1 MIQTAFFHH
10 IQPSYKESIF
20 TGEMENQGG
29 KWWDLQ
35 LRNSHSMKFSFNTVS
50 SRIIFRSYEYLGR
63 SSWKQEMNLHFIECL
78 CKMGLLWFNWR
89 INKGTKANT
98 KISSA
103 ALHDIS
109 SKILI
114 SFWKMLKGI
123 MLFVAFQA
131 FKIIISIP

>member
-1 MIQTAFFHH
+1 MIQTAFFDH
-10 IQPSYKESIF
+10 IQPFSQGIHIYRRNGKPWRKMRF
-20 TGEMENQGG
+20 TV
-29 KWWDLQ
+29 
-35 LRNSHSMKFSFNTVS
+35 LRNSHSMKFLFNTLS
-50 SRIIFRSYEYLGR
+50 SRIIFRSYEYFGR

-78 CKMGLLWFNWR
+78 YKMGPLWFNWR

-103 ALHDIS
+103 VLHDIS

-123 MLFVAFQA
+123 VLFIAFQA